1 ANEPCIF
8 PFLLKREWVRRGAA
22 AAVVR
27 IMTKLVR
34 KLKQTAKKR
43 AHRKTV
49 LKRKVERAQRDIEE
63 SERLK
68 KERLELETD
77 LEMHRLTHGEEDA
90 EMKKRLVRLVGN
102 LVLEAPQRKSKKQAS
117 RKQMRRKDK
126 QKERGQA
133 VVAQLGKKWDTKKRR
148 VKQRA
153 QIRNEDLHN

>member
-1 ANEPCIF
+1 
-8 PFLLKREWVRRGAA
+8 
-22 AAVVR
+22 
-27 IMTKLVR
+27 MTKLVR
-34 KLKQTAKKR
+34 KLKQMAKKR

-77 LEMHRLTHGEEDA
+77 LEMHRLNYGEEDA

-102 LVLEAPQRKSKKQAS
+102 LVLEAPQRKSKKQGS

-133 VVAQLGKKWDTKKRR
+133 VVAQLEKKWNTKKRR